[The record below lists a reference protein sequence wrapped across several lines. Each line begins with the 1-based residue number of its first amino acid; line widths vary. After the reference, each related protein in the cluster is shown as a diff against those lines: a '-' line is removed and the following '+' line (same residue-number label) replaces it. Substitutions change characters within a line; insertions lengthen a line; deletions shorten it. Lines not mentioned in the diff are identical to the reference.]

1 MHRRSDGRLYNITRL
16 RANTKVCV
24 TIIRDMLFADD
35 AAVTSHTEQDLQCLM
50 DRSNQACKDFGLT
63 ISLKKTN
70 VLGQDVNTS
79 PVITIDNY
87 KLEVVQQ
94 FTYLGSTISE
104 NISLD
109 AEINKPIGKVA
120 RTLGQLIIHVWENP
134 KLTTPAKI
142 VVYNVCIV
150 STLLKGSETRTTYA
164 KQELEGQS
172 AKCSGSCPCQP
183 PHNVHAAQTT

>member
-1 MHRRSDGRLYNITRL
+1 MTQQSPHILNKIYS
-16 RANTKVCV
+16 V
-24 TIIRDMLFADD
+24 
-35 AAVTSHTEQDLQCLM
+35 LM
-50 DRSNQACKDFGLT
+50 DRFYQACKDLGLT

-79 PVITIDNY
+79 PVITINNY

-104 NISLD
+104 NMSLD
-109 AEINKPIGKVA
+109 AEINKPIGKAA

-150 STLLKGSETRTTYA
+150 STLLKGSETWTTYA

>member
-1 MHRRSDGRLYNITRL
+1 MITDIAKQMERWGEHFSELYSR
-16 RANTKVCV
+16 
-24 TIIRDMLFADD
+24 
-35 AAVTSHTEQDLQCLM
+35 E
-50 DRSNQACKDFGLT
+50 
-63 ISLKKTN
+63 N
-70 VLGQDVNTS
+70 VLLISALDAIEPLPTMEELDAIQ
-79 PVITIDNY
+79 TINNY

-104 NISLD
+104 NMSLD
-109 AEINKPIGKVA
+109 AEINKPIGKAA

-142 VVYNVCIV
+142 VVYNVCKV
-150 STLLKGSETRTTYA
+150 STLLKGSETWTAYA

-172 AKCSGSCPCQP
+172 AKCSGSCLCQP